1 MEAILIL
8 LSVCCLSPFFATGA
22 DVENPAEPFSILW
35 CRVFW
40 KVLRTVTI
48 EDEIVGRSGMP
59 KALAMADRKERHFM
73 AALRNGRQMIEVED
87 DCYQC
92 LHTEDHVL

>member
-22 DVENPAEPFSILW
+22 DVENPAEPFSNLW
-35 CRVFW
+35 CCVFW
-40 KVLRTVTI
+40 KVLRTGI
-48 EDEIVGRSGMP
+48 IGDEIVGRSDMP

-73 AALRNGRQMIEVED
+73 TALGNEQAD
-87 DCYQC
+87 D
-92 LHTEDHVL
+92 